1 MLEAVRLEPT
11 EALRECKAGG
21 HCLYAVLA
29 YCLFGDM
36 NRYPVLRQLVAD
48 AFRNDDL
55 VMRVVHPV
63 VPLEDADEIRTHL
76 CKRREGGAV
85 EDFLFN
91 VRSGNAYA
99 EIEEAAT
106 IGSLFNLTVTIISPD
121 SDPVVLEPVCSN
133 GSEAAMF
140 RALLPSIQDGRISL
154 TAPPQP
160 PTAVK
165 VQGSYQRP
173 WPGLVAEPGT
183 SGQAG
188 SRAALQRDGEQA
200 GRRQSTCTHG
210 PLRALPDVSCFDRY
224 QLTWSGS
231 GAGIALRSIREL
243 ALHGRSLYIAVKRA
257 EPGSQRELEQ
267 WFFKTTGTA
276 ELSLAALTAISDQFK
291 AARSTKGQPAKST
304 DSEVRTSAKLEW
316 RTLLNQYRLDGDI
329 RLKCCGGM
337 FAWDS
342 LGHHL
347 RSTKHQERAGRETP
361 ASIVNAADVAA
372 GVATAQK
379 YTAK

>member
-1 MLEAVRLEPT
+1 VSVTLYSSTESVRLAQTGWDMLEAVRLEPT

-133 GSEAAMF
+133 GSEAAKF

-165 VQGSYQRP
+165 VANANVHYKAVISGLGQGQWQSLAPVVKQDLERHYSK
-173 WPGLVAEPGT
+173 LD
-183 SGQAG
+183 AG
-188 SRAALQRDGEQA
+188 SQPVRTVHCVPCLM
-200 GRRQSTCTHG
+200 
-210 PLRALPDVSCFDRY
+210 
-224 QLTWSGS
+224 
-231 GAGIALRSIREL
+231 
-243 ALHGRSLYIAVKRA
+243 
-257 EPGSQRELEQ
+257 
-267 WFFKTTGTA
+267 
-276 ELSLAALTAISDQFK
+276 LAALTD
-291 AARSTKGQPAKST
+291 
-304 DSEVRTSAKLEW
+304 TS
-316 RTLLNQYRLDGDI
+316 
-329 RLKCCGGM
+329 
-337 FAWDS
+337 
-342 LGHHL
+342 
-347 RSTKHQERAGRETP
+347 
-361 ASIVNAADVAA
+361 
-372 GVATAQK
+372 
-379 YTAK
+379 